1 MGVEESEKLKAR
13 EGAWRKQVQLL
24 QNATQSESKRA
35 VIERYVANDV
45 SLLRSLF
52 FSCTFLTNP
61 GMLLLLAF
69 LLICFASCQ
78 IRSWASSC
86 VSSRLRFQLILVH
99 SETGTFK
106 VELAPLNEMP
116 HANHLFLQQVYHEL
130 WDGTWIYLNGP
141 HVLQA
146 GPQDWEEDAA
156 GQSLKR
162 FTDTQLDKLSFPE
175 YSHSFPHVPWTLG
188 FTGRPGGPDWYIN
201 KADNTKPHGPGGQ
214 YQHSLEEQAD
224 SCFAKIVDG
233 KDTLQRIFHM
243 EIYPGTRR
251 MRTFWKNPWRLCR
264 LGF

>member
-1 MGVEESEKLKAR
+1 
-13 EGAWRKQVQLL
+13 
-24 QNATQSESKRA
+24 
-35 VIERYVANDV
+35 
-45 SLLRSLF
+45 
-52 FSCTFLTNP
+52 
-61 GMLLLLAF
+61 
-69 LLICFASCQ
+69 
-78 IRSWASSC
+78 
-86 VSSRLRFQLILVH
+86 
-99 SETGTFK
+99 
-106 VELAPLNEMP
+106 MP

-146 GPQDWEEDAA
+146 GPQDWEEDTA

-243 EIYPGTRR
+243 EIYPRDSPYAYFLEEPVEIVSARILEPITNTVQKAKQALHNDASAKKIKKPQRVDVNQETIDAVKAEQISEIIGNIH
-251 MRTFWKNPWRLCR
+251 KSLQEAKEGP
-264 LGF
+264 

>member
-1 MGVEESEKLKAR
+1 MLSFFPPRFGPGPHHVLFTVSIPTD
-13 EGAWRKQVQLL
+13 EG
-24 QNATQSESKRA
+24 
-35 VIERYVANDV
+35 
-45 SLLRSLF
+45 
-52 FSCTFLTNP
+52 
-61 GMLLLLAF
+61 
-69 LLICFASCQ
+69 
-78 IRSWASSC
+78 
-86 VSSRLRFQLILVH
+86 H
-99 SETGTFK
+99 SDTGTFQ

-130 WDGTWIYLNGP
+130 WDGTWFYLNGP

-146 GPQDWEEDAA
+146 GPQDWEEETA

-162 FTDTQLDKLSFPE
+162 FTETQLDKLSFPE

-188 FTGRPGGPDWYIN
+188 FTGRPGGPDFYIN

-243 EIYPGTRR
+243 EIYPRGSEYAYFLEEPVEIVSARILEPIKDNVQKAKHALHHDASAKKIKKPQR
-251 MRTFWKNPWRLCR
+251 VDVNQEAIDAVKAEQISEIIGNIHRSLQDAKEGP
-264 LGF
+264 